1 MVSFTKRTRSKAMN
15 EELAQLE
22 AELKEVQSYELEYLP
37 NYGYSSKS
45 EIIYL
50 IEKDLKAL
58 KAKISANEFD
68 YTDEE
73 LEYERNQLCNSLVI
87 TRFA

>member
-1 MVSFTKRTRSKAMN
+1 MN

-22 AELKEVQSYELEYLP
+22 AELEEVMACELEYLP

-45 EIIYL
+45 EIIEE
-50 IEKDLKAL
+50 IELDIKAIKDEIKV
-58 KAKISANEFD
+58 SEFD

-73 LEYERNQLCNSLVI
+73 LECERTQLCYSLGI
-87 TRFA
+87 PRYC

>member
-1 MVSFTKRTRSKAMN
+1 MN

-22 AELKEVQSYELEYLP
+22 AELKEVQACEMEYLP

-45 EIIYL
+45 EIIEL
-50 IEKDLKAL
+50 IEEDVKAL
-58 KAKISANEFD
+58 KAELSANEFD

-73 LEYERNQLCNSLVI
+73 LECERTQLCYSLAI
-87 TRFA
+87 PRYC